1 MMDKESKSSKPG
13 KENVSGEL
21 VIPIAAV
28 IFTLYYFLTII
39 KSPWTA
45 QVSAFFI
52 GAVLITLASIL
63 TINRL
68 LLVKRGAA
76 ELGIRQLA
84 GSSSLMLRRV
94 GLLILTI
101 SFIVTLQWG
110 GFTITT
116 LIFLVTAMTLLSQK
130 RNWKL
135 IIALSATLSIGGYF
149 LFIYGFDVRFPKG
162 PFELMMAQFL

>member
-1 MMDKESKSSKPG
+1 
-13 KENVSGEL
+13 
-21 VIPIAAV
+21 
-28 IFTLYYFLTII
+28 
-39 KSPWTA
+39 
-45 QVSAFFI
+45 
-52 GAVLITLASIL
+52 
-63 TINRL
+63 
-68 LLVKRGAA
+68 
-76 ELGIRQLA
+76 
-84 GSSSLMLRRV
+84 MLRRV